1 MLPRQAFLWFHRRR
15 FTSFLKF
22 SPKKI
27 SIADAPHS
35 RTYLS
40 APYLWLKVET
50 AFTGGPRLVRILGP
64 GKNRT
69 SEIRTSG
76 YYIANFH

>member
-1 MLPRQAFLWFHRRR
+1 MTCVGYIW
-15 FTSFLKF
+15 T
-22 SPKKI
+22 
-27 SIADAPHS
+27 
-35 RTYLS
+35 
-40 APYLWLKVET
+40 
-50 AFTGGPRLVRILGP
+50 TGGPRLVRILGH

>member
-1 MLPRQAFLWFHRRR
+1 MVRGIPQDL
-15 FTSFLKF
+15 
-22 SPKKI
+22 
-27 SIADAPHS
+27 
-35 RTYLS
+35 LS
-40 APYLWLKVET
+40 SK
-50 AFTGGPRLVRILGP
+50 GGPRLVRILGP